1 MSGKLFLG
9 TVLSAGLAL
18 PALPALAVSVHI
30 EPPMRSERPV
40 TKVQACGWFIV
51 LRCGRSQRAAR
62 SFLDRLGGPGVG
74 GGAGTRVIDTNQ
86 YPNFRN
92 GFYCVMDG
100 PYSSR
105 GAAESIAWREAVP
118 DAYVKSGC

>member
-1 MSGKLFLG
+1 MRSKLVFSSFLLLNLCLPVAAAPIAAVEMSF
-9 TVLSAGLAL
+9 
-18 PALPALAVSVHI
+18 
-30 EPPMRSERPV
+30 RSERPV
-40 TKVQACGWFIV
+40 VKVQACGWFVV
-51 LRCGRSQRAAR
+51 LRCGRSYPAAQN
-62 SFLDRLGGPGVG
+62 FLNGLGGPGVG
-74 GGAGTRVIDTNQ
+74 GGAGTRIIDTNQ

-105 GAAESIAWREAVP
+105 GTAESIAWREAVP